1 MSGSLQGIFAILGA
15 IVTVALITTVVM
27 RPNSATVIGALGNA
41 FSGSLTAAM
50 GR

>member
-1 MSGSLQGIFAILGA
+1 MTGTLSGIFAILGA
-15 IVTVALITTVVM
+15 IVTLAIITTVVM

>member
-1 MSGSLQGIFAILGA
+1 MSGSMQGIFAILGA